1 LQTIKKLRFS
11 IVITIVLVLIG
22 IWIGTSLIKPFNFP
36 FSTQN
41 IGEMESQIRET
52 FTVFSA
58 GGISSVFTIFW
69 RNIRVL
75 LLSFILGIFS
85 FGILGTLPLIASVGV
100 VGYLMSLLQI
110 NGIGTSVYLFG
121 FILPHGIFEIP
132 AAIIATAAVLYGG
145 AVLTTPNSKL
155 TIGEVSLQALADW
168 CKLMVGVVIPL
179 LLLAAV
185 VEAWITPKIAMSL
198 LFS

>member
-1 LQTIKKLRFS
+1 
-11 IVITIVLVLIG
+11 
-22 IWIGTSLIKPFNFP
+22 
-36 FSTQN
+36 
-41 IGEMESQIRET
+41 
-52 FTVFSA
+52 
-58 GGISSVFTIFW
+58 
-69 RNIRVL
+69 
-75 LLSFILGIFS
+75 
-85 FGILGTLPLIASVGV
+85 
-100 VGYLMSLLQI
+100 MSLLQY

-132 AAIIATAAVLYGG
+132 AAIFATAAVLYGG

-179 LLLAAV
+179 LFLAAM